1 MIESFHLRDLLLP
14 ELEAELDK
22 TRRIL
27 DNVPDGQNDFKSHEK
42 SMPLS
47 RLAGHVAELPG
58 FAALI
63 LTTPSIDMGT
73 PTDTRKILRMDTQ
86 VALIEEFKELADKA
100 ITAVKH
106 STDETFNENWQLLL
120 KGRGVYSGSRYGA
133 YRNMF
138 LNHMIHHRAQLGVY
152 LRLLNIAVPSTFG
165 PTADEPFKP

>member
-1 MIESFHLRDLLLP
+1 MRNLLLP
-14 ELEAELDK
+14 ELEAELAK
-22 TRRIL
+22 TRL
-27 DNVPDGQNDFKSHEK
+27 VLESVPDGHNDFKCHEK
-42 SMPLS
+42 SMPLN

-58 FAALI
+58 FASLI

-86 VALIEEFKELADKA
+86 VALVNEYNELADKA
-100 ITAVKH
+100 ITALKH
-106 STDETFNENWQLLL
+106 TTDQTFEQTWHLTR
-120 KGRGVYSGSRYGA
+120 KGAGIYSGTRYGA

-152 LRLLNIAVPSTFG
+152 LRLLNVPVPSTFG